1 MQQQQQEI
9 ELSFN
14 DHIINWQ
21 NELNQLNIEIE
32 KKKEWKKKLELDQIL
47 IKRKNE
53 TSKKLKKIVIEI

>member
-1 MQQQQQEI
+1 MQQQEI
-9 ELSFN
+9 ELSIN

-32 KKKEWKKKLELDQIL
+32 ILKKKKLELDQIL

-53 TSKKLKKIVIEI
+53 ASKKLKKIVIEI

>member
-1 MQQQQQEI
+1 MQQQEI
-9 ELSFN
+9 ELSLN

-53 TSKKLKKIVIEI
+53 ASKKLKKIVIEI